1 MGIMMVVFVIFL
13 APGSDPDTLLT
24 AEMKSDTGAQ
34 VMTLDDARKV
44 GFSGLPP
51 GPEGVEVRLIAV
63 RGSDAAW
70 VQRRLES
77 HEAVSAFQKH
87 DVE

>member
-1 MGIMMVVFVIFL
+1 MMVVFMVSL
-13 APGSDPDTLLT
+13 KPGSDPGTLLT
-24 AEMKSDTGAQ
+24 AEMKSDTGAL
-34 VMTLDDARKV
+34 VMTLDDAPGV

-51 GPEGVEVRLIAV
+51 GPEGVEVRVIAV
-63 RGSDAAW
+63 RGSDADW

-87 DVE
+87 DFE